1 MNYVNDRFCELV
13 QLPRNRQAILAMKKD
28 VDDFL
33 PSFCDSPAKLS
44 RWADQTI
51 LKVYG
56 YGSAIRPPS

>member
-33 PSFCDSPAKLS
+33 PLLLRFARQAEPMGHHYFL
-44 RWADQTI
+44 
-51 LKVYG
+51 
-56 YGSAIRPPS
+56 

>member
-33 PSFCDSPAKLS
+33 PSFCVQPGQLTDGGT
-44 RWADQTI
+44 TI
-51 LKVYG
+51 FVMTMAAG
-56 YGSAIRPPS
+56 

>member
-44 RWADQTI
+44 RWGHHYFCDDD
-51 LKVYG
+51 G
-56 YGSAIRPPS
+56 G